1 MKLHQSLK
9 SKVCILLTVF
19 VGFTA
24 MAQDFED
31 ELDTAESQDAIVEE
45 SSNSTPATETTD
57 VVEEAPA
64 VDDSLDFAAE
74 EEAAVESEEATAE
87 AAPIEEEEAPAVV
100 EAPSEEFVPTE
111 NLVEVPPQDLP
122 LVEVQIRQDNLAPY
136 KERRETHGVYFG
148 LDYEAINFKNFVSTL
163 DGMSY
168 KDVFGEDT
176 VNLIQAGMDYK
187 FNFSLG
193 SLSAGLFYGMGKV
206 DAGNSRSLEISK
218 YGAAFRFTADMIM
231 NEPYVAPYI
240 GVNVWQM
247 GISEKSATDSFS
259 ATTQMGYNYTLG
271 LLIQL
276 DWIDYNTAKE
286 STFNWGLENTFL
298 DVYATQYAKTEAP
311 DDPNTETDFTY
322 GAGLRFEF

>member
-19 VGFTA
+19 VGFSA
-24 MAQDFED
+24 MAQDLEEEFQ
-31 ELDTAESQDAIVEE
+31 AVESQDVIG
-45 SSNSTPATETTD
+45 
-57 VVEEAPA
+57 EEAPVA
-64 VDDSLDFAAE
+64 DDALDFAAE
-74 EEAAVESEEATAE
+74 EAAAVESEEATVE
-87 AAPIEEEEAPAVV
+87 ADPVEEEAPAVV
-100 EAPSEEFVPTE
+100 EAPQEETIPVE
-111 NLVEVPPQDLP
+111 NMVEVPPQDLP
-122 LVEVQIRQDNLAPY
+122 LVELQIRQDNLAPY

-148 LDYEAINFKNFVSTL
+148 MDYEAINFKNLISTL

-176 VNLIQAGMDYK
+176 VNLVQAGVDYK
-187 FNFSLG
+187 FNFALG
-193 SLSAGLFYGMGKV
+193 SLSAGIFYGMGRV
-206 DAGNSRSLEISK
+206 DAENSRSLEISK

-231 NEPYVAPYI
+231 NEPYVVPYV

-259 ATTQMGYNYTLG
+259 ATTQLGYNYSLG

-276 DWIDYNTAKE
+276 DWIDYETAKE
-286 STFNWGLENTFL
+286 TTFNWGLENTFL

-311 DDPNTETDFTY
+311 DDPNTETDLTY

>member
-9 SKVCILLTVF
+9 SKVCILLTAF
-19 VGFTA
+19 VGFSA
-24 MAQDFED
+24 MAQDFEE
-31 ELDTAESQDAIVEE
+31 ELDVTEPQEAIVEE
-45 SSNSTPATETTD
+45 VPA
-57 VVEEAPA
+57 A
-64 VDDSLDFAAE
+64 DDSLDFATEDAPAE
-74 EEAAVESEEATAE
+74 ESVENEEATAE
-87 AAPIEEEEAPAVV
+87 AVPVEEEEVPAIV
-100 EAPSEEFVPTE
+100 EAPSEESVPTE

-148 LDYEAINFKNFVSTL
+148 LDYEAVNFKNFISTL

-176 VNLIQAGMDYK
+176 VNLVQAGFDYK
-187 FNFSLG
+187 FNFFLG
-193 SLSAGLFYGMGKV
+193 SLSAGLFYGMGRV
-206 DAGNSRSLEISK
+206 DADNSRSLEISK

-231 NEPYVAPYI
+231 NEPYVAPYV
-240 GVNVWQM
+240 GLNVWQM
-247 GISEKSATDSFS
+247 GVSEKSATDSFS
-259 ATTQMGYNYTLG
+259 ATTQLGYNYTVG
-271 LLIQL
+271 FLIQL
-276 DWIDYNTAKE
+276 DWIDYDTAKE

>member
-24 MAQDFED
+24 MAQDLEEEFE
-31 ELDTAESQDAIVEE
+31 AVESQDVI
-45 SSNSTPATETTD
+45 
-57 VVEEAPA
+57 VEEAPVA
-64 VDDSLDFAAE
+64 DDALDFAAE
-74 EEAAVESEEATAE
+74 EEAAVESEEATVE
-87 AAPIEEEEAPAVV
+87 AAPIEEEAPAVV
-100 EAPSEEFVPTE
+100 EAPQEETIPVE
-111 NLVEVPPQDLP
+111 NMVEVPPQDLP
-122 LVEVQIRQDNLAPY
+122 LVELQIRQDNLAPY

-148 LDYEAINFKNFVSTL
+148 MDYEAINFKNLISTL

-176 VNLIQAGMDYK
+176 VNLVQAGIDYK
-187 FNFSLG
+187 FNFTLG
-193 SLSAGLFYGMGKV
+193 SLSAGIFYGMGRV
-206 DAGNSRSLEISK
+206 DAENSRSLEISK

-231 NEPYVAPYI
+231 NEPYVVPYV

-259 ATTQMGYNYTLG
+259 ATTQLGYNYSLG

-276 DWIDYNTAKE
+276 DWIDYETAKE
-286 STFNWGLENTFL
+286 TTFNWGLENTFL